1 MKPDLLL
8 LIKACQ
14 TGLHIN
20 KPITI
25 KIRTRG
31 KKDTRG
37 LAGYCDSYFRK
48 DKIVGHKVVIN
59 LDTVFESEYNIYDTI
74 AHELI
79 HACML
84 EKNLFNPEYH
94 HDETFQELAKHLTE
108 YLNNMGFEI
117 TCLYDPVTDT
127 E

>member
-14 TGLHIN
+14 EALHIE
-20 KPITI
+20 KPITL
-25 KIRTRG
+25 KIRTQS
-31 KKDTRG
+31 KKKTRE

-59 LDTVFESEYNIYDTI
+59 LDTVFESEYSIYDTI

-84 EKNLFNPEYH
+84 EKNLFDPNHH
-94 HDETFQELAKHLTE
+94 HDITFQELAHHLTE
-108 YLNNMGFEI
+108 YLTNIGFDI
-117 TCLYDPVTDT
+117 ACLYDPVTDT

>member
-14 TGLHIN
+14 AGLHIS

-25 KIRTRG
+25 KIKTKA

-48 DKIVGHKVVIN
+48 DRIVGHKVVIN
-59 LDTVFESEYNIYDTI
+59 LDTLFESEYSIYDTI

-84 EKNLFNPEYH
+84 EKNLFDPNHH
-94 HDETFQELAKHLTE
+94 HDTTFQELAAHLKQ

-127 E
+127 D

>member
-14 TGLHIN
+14 ECLQIK
-20 KPITI
+20 KPITL
-25 KIRTRG
+25 KIRTKSR
-31 KKDTRG
+31 KDSQG

-59 LDTVFESEYNIYDTI
+59 LDIVFSSEYNIYDTI

-79 HACML
+79 HASML
-84 EKNLFNPEYH
+84 ENGLFNIDFH
-94 HDETFQELAKHLTE
+94 HDKTFQELAHHLTQ
-108 YLNNMGFEI
+108 YLTNIGFEI
-117 TCLYDPVTDT
+117 DCLYDPVTDT

>member
-14 TGLHIN
+14 ESLNIQ

-25 KIRTRG
+25 KIRTKA

-48 DKIVGHKVVIN
+48 DRIVGHKVVIN
-59 LDTVFESEYNIYDTI
+59 LDTLFESNYNIYDTI

-84 EKNLFNPEYH
+84 EKNLFDPTHH
-94 HDETFQELAKHLTE
+94 HDITFQELATHLTH
-108 YLNNMGFEI
+108 YLNNIGFEI
-117 TCLYDPVTDT
+117 TCLYSPVTDT
-127 E
+127 D

>member
-14 TGLHIN
+14 ESLNIQ
-20 KPITI
+20 KPITL
-25 KIRTRG
+25 KIRTKA

-48 DKIVGHKVVIN
+48 NRIVGHKVVIN
-59 LDTVFESEYNIYDTI
+59 LDTLFESEYSIYDTI

-84 EKNLFNPEYH
+84 EKNLFNPNYH
-94 HDETFQELAKHLTE
+94 HDETFQELAYHLKQ
-108 YLNNMGFEI
+108 YLNNIGFQI
-117 TCLYDPVTDT
+117 DCLYDPVTDT

>member
-14 TGLHIN
+14 ESLHIE
-20 KPITI
+20 KPITL
-25 KIRTRG
+25 KIRT
-31 KKDTRG
+31 KSKSKTRG

-48 DKIVGHKVVIN
+48 DKIVGHKVIIN

-84 EKNLFNPEYH
+84 ENGLFNPEYH
-94 HDETFQELAKHLTE
+94 HDNTFQELAQHLTE
-108 YLNNMGFEI
+108 YLTNIGFQI
-117 TCLYDPVTDT
+117 DCLYSPVTDT

>member
-14 TGLHIN
+14 ECLQIH
-20 KPITI
+20 KPITL
-25 KIRTRG
+25 KIRTKS

-48 DKIVGHKVVIN
+48 DKIVGHKVIIN

-84 EKNLFNPEYH
+84 ENGLFNPEYH
-94 HDETFQELAKHLTE
+94 HDNTFQELAQHLTE
-108 YLNNMGFEI
+108 YLTNIGFEI
-117 TCLYDPVTDT
+117 TCLYDPITDT

>member
-14 TGLHIN
+14 ESLNIQ

-25 KIRTRG
+25 KIRTKA

-59 LDTVFESEYNIYDTI
+59 LDTLFESNYNIYDTI
-74 AHELI
+74 VSKTI
-79 HACML
+79 
-84 EKNLFNPEYH
+84 NPR
-94 HDETFQELAKHLTE
+94 F
-108 YLNNMGFEI
+108 
-117 TCLYDPVTDT
+117 
-127 E
+127 

>member
-14 TGLHIN
+14 EALHIQ
-20 KPITI
+20 KPITL
-25 KIRTRG
+25 KIRT
-31 KKDTRG
+31 KSKTKTRE

-59 LDTVFESEYNIYDTI
+59 LDTVFESEYSIYDTI

-84 EKNLFNPEYH
+84 EKNLFDPNHH
-94 HDETFQELAKHLTE
+94 HDITFQELAHHLTE
-108 YLNNMGFEI
+108 YLTNIGFDI
-117 TCLYDPVTDT
+117 ACLYDPVTDT

>member
-14 TGLHIN
+14 ESLNIQ

-25 KIRTRG
+25 KIRTKS

-59 LDTVFESEYNIYDTI
+59 LDTLFESEYSIYDTI

-84 EKNLFNPEYH
+84 EKNLFDPTHH
-94 HDETFQELAKHLTE
+94 HDTTFQELATHLTH
-108 YLNNMGFEI
+108 YLNNIGFEI
-117 TCLYDPVTDT
+117 TCLYSPLTDT
-127 E
+127 D

>member
-14 TGLHIN
+14 ESLNIQ

-25 KIRTRG
+25 KIRTKA

-59 LDTVFESEYNIYDTI
+59 LDTLFESQYSIYDTI

-84 EKNLFNPEYH
+84 EKNLFDVNHH
-94 HDETFQELAKHLTE
+94 HDITFQSLAIHLTE
-108 YLNNMGFEI
+108 YLNNMGFQMG
-117 TCLYDPVTDT
+117 TLYNPAIDTD
-127 E
+127 

>member
-14 TGLHIN
+14 EALHIQ
-20 KPITI
+20 KPITL
-25 KIRTRG
+25 KIRTKS

-48 DKIVGHKVVIN
+48 DRIVGHKVVIN

-84 EKNLFNPEYH
+84 EKNLFDPEYH
-94 HDETFQELAKHLTE
+94 HDTTFQELAHHLTE
-108 YLNNMGFEI
+108 YLNNIGFEI

>member
-14 TGLHIN
+14 ESLHIT
-20 KPITI
+20 KPITL
-25 KIRTRG
+25 KIRTQS
-31 KKDTRG
+31 KKQTRE
-37 LAGYCDSYFRK
+37 LAGYCDSYFRR

-59 LDTVFESEYNIYDTI
+59 LDNVFESEYNIYDTI

-84 EKNLFNPEYH
+84 EKNIFDVNHH
-94 HDETFQELAKHLTE
+94 HDETFQELAHYLTE
-108 YLNNMGFEI
+108 YLNNIGFQI